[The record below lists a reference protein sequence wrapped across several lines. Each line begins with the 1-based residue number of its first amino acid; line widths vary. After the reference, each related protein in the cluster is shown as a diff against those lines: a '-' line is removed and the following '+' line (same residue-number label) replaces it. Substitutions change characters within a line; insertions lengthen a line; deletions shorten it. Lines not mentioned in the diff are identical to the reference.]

1 MAKGLP
7 AQLIMINQCVQNAH
21 VRGATTTHALPHTHT
36 EIHTHTMA
44 CRNVTQFT
52 ATTWLKFAFERPPKV
67 FHPQVFEHNPTGIRI
82 ARPLV
87 RLLLFLRI
95 TVTVIFLRFSLSF
108 CVNKRPQSCLRQ
120 GAHPQT
126 FKKKT
131 RTQAI
136 GNSNG
141 LRGSFSFRAIH
152 SFNLRDTPYWASDEE
167 SPPPSPAILLVI
179 YIADS
184 ETCLRKKVLR
194 SNRKYS

>member
-67 FHPQVFEHNPTGIRI
+67 FHPQVSEHNPTGIRI

-87 RLLLFLRI
+87 RLLLFFLRI

-126 FKKKT
+126 LKKKPELKPLET
-131 RTQAI
+131 PMGFGA
-136 GNSNG
+136 
-141 LRGSFSFRAIH
+141 LFRFGQFIH
-152 SFNLRDTPYWASDEE
+152 SIYATPLIEQ
-167 SPPPSPAILLVI
+167 VM
-179 YIADS
+179 
-184 ETCLRKKVLR
+184 RKVLLR
-194 SNRKYS
+194 RPRFFW